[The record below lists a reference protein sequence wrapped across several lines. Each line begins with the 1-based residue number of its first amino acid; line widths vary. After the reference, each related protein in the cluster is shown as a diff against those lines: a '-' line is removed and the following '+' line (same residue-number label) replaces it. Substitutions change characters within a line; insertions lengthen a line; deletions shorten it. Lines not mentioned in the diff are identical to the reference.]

1 MDEQNQNSPS
11 RRDFLKKSSLAGIGL
26 GTALLSSCS
35 DEAQIQEEKKVLGN
49 LSESSKQLMSL
60 FDLTYPIFQAAPG
73 GEDLAIAIANAGGM
87 GALSLGWFSPEE
99 SFEKVLKVK
108 NATKGNFYANYILHL
123 GTDSLD
129 KALEAGC
136 PTIQFSWGIPKA
148 EMVKRIRVANARLG
162 IQVGSKLNTKMA
174 MEHNPDFLICQGLE
188 AGGHNQSTSYI
199 DDILAEVVEAANGV
213 PVLVA
218 GGISTGHDMRKFMHQ
233 GAAGVVMGTRFI
245 ATEES
250 DAHDL
255 YKKRLVEA
263 GEKSTVYTNCFNLEW
278 NAMHRVLRNDTFN
291 KWEAQGCPLA
301 GNKPGEEDIVA
312 THPVWGPVK
321 RYSLGSPFPEM
332 KGNVEDLAMYAGEG
346 VSRVKEILPA
356 SELIGRIWQEFEN
369 K

>member
-1 MDEQNQNSPS
+1 MDERNQNSPS

-26 GTALLSSCS
+26 TTALLSSCS
-35 DEAQIQEEKKVLGN
+35 DEAQAEKVKKELGN
-49 LSESSKQLMSL
+49 VNESSKMLMSQFGL
-60 FDLTYPIFQAAPG
+60 EYPIFQAAPG
-73 GEDLAIAIANAGGM
+73 GEDLAIAVANAGGM
-87 GALSLGWFSPEE
+87 GALSLGWYSPEE
-99 SFEKVLKVK
+99 SYEKVLKVK
-108 NATKGNFYANYILHL
+108 KATKGNFYANYVLHL

-148 EMVKRIRVANARLG
+148 EMVKRIRAANARLG

-174 MEHNPDFLICQGLE
+174 MEHSPDFLICQGLE
-188 AGGHNQSTSYI
+188 AGGHNQGTSYI
-199 DDILAEVVEAANGV
+199 ADVLAEVVETANGV

-218 GGISTGHDMRKFMHQ
+218 GGISTGHDMRKVMHQ

-250 DAHDL
+250 DAHEL

-321 RYSLGSPFPEM
+321 RYSLGSPFPDM
-332 KGNVEDLAMYAGEG
+332 TGNVEDMAMYAGEG
-346 VSRVKEILPA
+346 VSRVNEILSA
-356 SELIGRIWQEFEN
+356 SKLIGRIWQEFEN